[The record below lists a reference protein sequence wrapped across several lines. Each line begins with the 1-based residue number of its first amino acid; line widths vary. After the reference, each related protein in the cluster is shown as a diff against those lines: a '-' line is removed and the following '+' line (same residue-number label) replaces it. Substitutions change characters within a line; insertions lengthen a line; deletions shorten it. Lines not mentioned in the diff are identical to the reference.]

1 MLFPIHQYFKESQM
15 RLHPERFERK
25 PLAQVSSQVKSEP
38 PRKLEVKSEA
48 IKDEGFDDME
58 DFNMWRVFNLH
69 YVQVLF
75 VCYVFVT
82 HLVFLVDFL

>member
-1 MLFPIHQYFKESQM
+1 M
-15 RLHPERFERK
+15 RLHPERFEKK

-58 DFNMWRVFNLH
+58 DFDM
-69 YVQVLF
+69 
-75 VCYVFVT
+75 
-82 HLVFLVDFL
+82 